1 MEAKITGFKGGRRTA
16 YTDHPIIECTEGKSS
31 ELIGKKIFW
40 KTATGKTIS
49 GRIVQPHGKTAYLT
63 RFVRNLPGNT
73 VGDTIIFGSPAQK
86 IKQKPKKAKAKLVTP
101 KKAEKKEVKPKKTVT
116 KKAKTAT
123 PKKPVKKKSP
133 PKKAAVKKTKTVT
146 PKKAA
151 EKKTKTVKKTTKK
164 APSKAKKTTKPAKKA
179 KSKK

>member
-49 GRIVQPHGKTAYLT
+49 GRIVKPHGKTAYLT
-63 RFVRNLPGNT
+63 RFARNLPGNII
-73 VGDTIIFGSPAQK
+73 GDTVLFGSPAQK
-86 IKQKPKKAKAKLVTP
+86 IKQKPKKTKAKATAKPVTP
-101 KKAEKKEVKPKKTVT
+101 KKAEKKEVKPKKAVK
-116 KKAKTAT
+116 KKAKTAA
-123 PKKPVKKKSP
+123 PKKTEKKKSP
-133 PKKAAVKKTKTVT
+133 PKKV
-146 PKKAA
+146 A
-151 EKKTKTVKKTTKK
+151 EKKVKPVKKTTKK
-164 APSKAKKTTKPAKKA
+164 TVKKAPTKAKKTTKPAKKA

>member
-49 GRIVQPHGKTAYLT
+49 GRIVKPHGRAAYLT
-63 RFVRNLPGNT
+63 RFARSLPGDII
-73 VGDTIIFGSPAQK
+73 GDTVLFGSPAQK
-86 IKQKPKKAKAKLVTP
+86 IKQKPKKAKAKPVTP
-101 KKAEKKEVKPKKTVT
+101 KKAEKKTSPPKKAAK
-116 KKAKTAT
+116 KKAKQVT

-133 PKKAAVKKTKTVT
+133 AKKVAEKKAKTVT

-151 EKKTKTVKKTTKK
+151 EKRK
-164 APSKAKKTTKPAKKA
+164 AQREKA
-179 KSKK
+179 SGF